1 EPALDANTSRI
12 DLVRSP
18 LRSWLAVVAV
28 MTGIFMIVTAEILP
42 IGLLIPIASTFAVSD
57 GTAGLMMMVPGFVA
71 AAAAPA
77 LTVCTA
83 RIDRRVM
90 LCAWIAALAAS
101 NFLCAFANHYW
112 MVLVSRV
119 VVGLVI
125 GGFWSI
131 GAALGGRL
139 VPDRHGA
146 RATSIIFVAVPLGS
160 VLGVPVGTFLADAM
174 GWRSAFV
181 MLGAGTLAVLVALA
195 VLMPALPAVHVT
207 RLAVLRDLLRIT
219 DVRIGLLATFLVVL
233 AHFGT
238 YTYVTPL
245 LEQVT
250 QIGLGLIGAL
260 LLVYG
265 AAGIVGN
272 FVAGFTVNRW
282 LRLSFGVAA
291 SSIGGATLLLPIVG
305 QWVWATTALLVV
317 WGVAYGAVPAC
328 SQAWISRPAP
338 NATEAATVL
347 FTSVFQA
354 TIGIGALTG
363 GIVVDRTSAGTVM
376 VCGSVVAILGACLIF
391 GLGRPPSHSLNPA
404 TAKQSPQ
411 VSMSARTGSRR

>member
-1 EPALDANTSRI
+1 
-12 DLVRSP
+12 
-18 LRSWLAVVAV
+18 
-28 MTGIFMIVTAEILP
+28 MTGIFVIVTAEILP
-42 IGLLIPIASTFAVSD
+42 IGLLIPIASTFAISD
-57 GTAGLMMMVPGFVA
+57 GTAGLMMTLPGFVA
-71 AAAAPA
+71 AVAAPVM
-77 LTVCTA
+77 TVWTA

-101 NFLCAFANHYW
+101 NFLCAFANQYW
-112 MVLVSRV
+112 MVLAARV

-139 VPDRHGA
+139 VPARHAA

-160 VLGVPVGTFLADAM
+160 VLGVPAGTFIADAM

-181 MLGAGTLAVLVALA
+181 VLGVGTLGVLVALS
-195 VLMPALPAVHVT
+195 VLLPELPAVDVT
-207 RLAVLRDLLRIT
+207 RLAVLRNLMRIT
-219 DVRIGLLATFLVVL
+219 DVRVGLLATFLVVL

-250 QIGLGLIGAL
+250 GIGFGLIGAL

-265 AAGIVGN
+265 ASGIVGN
-272 FVAGFTVNRW
+272 LVAGFTVNRW
-282 LRLSFGVAA
+282 LRNSFGIAA
-291 SSIGGATLLLPIVG
+291 GSIGSATLLLPVAG
-305 QWVWATTALLVV
+305 QWVWVTTLLLVV

-328 SQAWISRPAP
+328 SQTWIARSAP

-347 FTSVFQA
+347 FTSVFQT
-354 TIGIGALTG
+354 TIGIGALAG
-363 GIVVDRTSAGTVM
+363 GIVVDSTSVGTAM
-376 VCGSVVAILGACLIF
+376 VSGSVVGILGACVIF
-391 GLGRPPSHSLNPA
+391 RLGTRPG
-404 TAKQSPQ
+404 
-411 VSMSARTGSRR
+411 R